1 MTSANQIKTTL
12 HTFASKEKAILLQR
26 FFKTAPGEYGAG
38 DKFLGVMV
46 PNIRQVVKMYWQT
59 AGLRE
64 TEKLLHSPYHEER
77 LTALLI
83 LVKKFEQG
91 AETERKKIFTLYLKN
106 IKKYINNWDL
116 VDLTAPRIVGSYL
129 ADKDKSILIKLAHS
143 KNLWERRVAILA
155 TFYNIYQKDPAIAL
169 QIAEILV
176 HDTHDLIHKAGGW
189 MLREVGKRC
198 SFEAEEGFLKHY
210 AGTMPRTMLRY
221 AIERFPEKR
230 RIFWLNYRSC

>member
-106 IKKYINNWDL
+106 I
-116 VDLTAPRIVGSYL
+116 
-129 ADKDKSILIKLAHS
+129 LIIGI
-143 KNLWERRVAILA
+143 WWI
-155 TFYNIYQKDPAIAL
+155 
-169 QIAEILV
+169 
-176 HDTHDLIHKAGGW
+176 
-189 MLREVGKRC
+189 
-198 SFEAEEGFLKHY
+198 
-210 AGTMPRTMLRY
+210 
-221 AIERFPEKR
+221 
-230 RIFWLNYRSC
+230 